1 MVLQK
6 RLLSMSG
13 YTKED
18 LDAMSSIYNLIFA
31 NKVTWPEVLELI
43 EESGCLKKT

>member
-1 MVLQK
+1 MATT
-6 RLLSMSG
+6 RLSL

-18 LDAMSSIYNLIFA
+18 LDAMSSIYNLVFA

-43 EESGCLKKT
+43 EESIAYNTNGA